1 MAAGELEHW
10 YDETYQM
17 CLLAFMR
24 LEQNDRKKRFDEVK
38 HLLESNT

>member
-1 MAAGELEHW
+1 MPPEELEHW

-24 LEQNDRKKRFDEVK
+24 LEQNNRKKEFDVIK
-38 HLLESNT
+38 KRLEEKE

>member
-1 MAAGELEHW
+1 MNAEELERW

-24 LEQNDRKKRFDEVK
+24 LEQKERKKRFDEAK
-38 HLLESNT
+38 SKIEAKE